1 MQFLNSYSDKLIP
14 LVLLFIIPLFFRFLL
29 QVFGQRWVT
38 TTAHTVTIMLL
49 PFITFIITKVI
60 SGNIALSLGLVGAL
74 SIVRFRNP
82 VRSPLELTVYFGS
95 ITLGIAASVRL
106 DWLIAYTFGVLAIC
120 LGLFIVN
127 KMYFK
132 ILNKNFF
139 FTSFSEGN
147 SFSTLEVV
155 SNKEISKIENSKH
168 LTVKNFNNKKF
179 NYILSFAQFDDL
191 MQVSNEIKN
200 EESIISYCI
209 NR

>member
-14 LVLLFIIPLFFRFLL
+14 SFIIYYSSIFSFFITS
-29 QVFGQRWVT
+29 FGQRWVT

>member
-106 DWLIAYTFGVLAIC
+106 D
-120 LGLFIVN
+120 
-127 KMYFK
+127 
-132 ILNKNFF
+132 
-139 FTSFSEGN
+139 
-147 SFSTLEVV
+147 
-155 SNKEISKIENSKH
+155 
-168 LTVKNFNNKKF
+168 
-179 NYILSFAQFDDL
+179 
-191 MQVSNEIKN
+191 
-200 EESIISYCI
+200 
-209 NR
+209 